1 VIKSHQSDDKTGKLR
16 AAAAAAAAAG
26 GPLPSG
32 FLRFKVKVMIEKLR
46 VLNLGAGVQST
57 AIYLMMIDGEIPPA
71 DIAIFADVQEEPQ
84 EVYEHLERL
93 KTLGGPEIV
102 TVTRGKLGDNL
113 VNGVNATGQRF
124 ASIPAFL
131 KTDAANGSIGRR
143 QGTSEYKIVPIEKE
157 IRQRMDAVGKPL
169 GKTQSV
175 TQVFGLS
182 FDEPRRVE
190 RVKSN
195 FIGRRGWTC
204 EFPLFDDYITRV
216 NCVSYLQK
224 RWGNAV
230 PRSACVFCPYKTDAE
245 WIRLRENDPVGWN
258 RAVEIDNAIRDPR
271 SRYQVGM
278 VAKQYL
284 HRSCEPL
291 ELVQLNAKPVDRQKK
306 MNFTDM
312 DCEGMCGV

>member
-1 VIKSHQSDDKTGKLR
+1 
-16 AAAAAAAAAG
+16 
-26 GPLPSG
+26 
-32 FLRFKVKVMIEKLR
+32 MIEKLR

-57 AIYLMMIDGEIPPA
+57 AIYLMMIDGDIPAA

-93 KTLGGPEIV
+93 KAMNGPEIA

-143 QGTSEYKIVPIEKE
+143 QCTSEYKIVPIEKE
-157 IRQRMDAVGKPL
+157 IRRRMNATGKPL
-169 GKTQSV
+169 GKQQSV

-195 FIGRRGWTC
+195 FIGRKGWSC
-204 EFPLFDDYITRV
+204 EFPLFDEFMTRED
-216 NCVSYLQK
+216 CVAYLKK
-224 RWGNAV
+224 RWEHSV

-245 WIRLRENDPVGWN
+245 WIRLRDDDPVGWN
-258 RAVEIDNAIRDPR
+258 RAVEIDTAIRDPR
-271 SRYQVGM
+271 SRCQVGM
-278 VAKQYL
+278 VAQQYL

-291 ELVQLNAKPVDRQKK
+291 ELVQLNARPVDRQKK